1 VEARLMLELDLP
13 FPPSVNHY
21 WRHVGPRTLISRQG
35 REYRE
40 TVCALLARRRLTPLE
55 GRLAVHVE
63 AFPPDRRRRDVDNL
77 CKSLLDALG
86 HGGAYRDDSQID
98 WLSLEKCEPVSGGRT
113 KVSIFEEQPGHEGE
127 TFSPRARLLRWLWSR
142 YDSVAGRCA

>member
-1 VEARLMLELDLP
+1 MLELDLP

-21 WRHVGPRTLISRQG
+21 WRHVGPRTLISRRG

-40 TVCALLARRRLTPLE
+40 TVCSLLARRRLQPLE

-63 AFPPDRRRRDVDNL
+63 AFPPDRRRRDADNL
-77 CKSLLDALG
+77 FKSLLDALG

-98 WLSLEKCEPVSGGRT
+98 WLSLEKCPPVSGGRT
-113 KVSIFEEQPGHEGE
+113 KVWVFEEQADHEGQ
-127 TFSPRARLLRWLWSR
+127 TQTPRSRLLRWLRTR
-142 YDSVAGRCA
+142 YDQAGGRCA